1 MVLPITV
8 ATVLVVVA
16 VMLNVRGSY
25 RVKVIVGMNNVVVK
39 VEREADDETMTV
51 LSVAVDVPVLR

>member
-16 VMLNVRGSY
+16 VKLNVSGSY